1 MNKTRKRACLFLVLV
16 LLDNPRLIAQNP
28 PANAPEGSKL
38 PTRPNSVEKQG
49 EISPELK
56 AYVETVM
63 KSVKQKWYDMIA
75 FLPKKKFEYMGNL
88 EIEFMVQRDG
98 SVTNMK
104 AVSLSGDR
112 DLDKTAWE
120 AIRQLSPFTPFPETV
135 KVQNVRLHIQFRYN
149 HGVSWSRPAPTSAR
163 ALRAM

>member
-1 MNKTRKRACLFLVLV
+1 
-16 LLDNPRLIAQNP
+16 
-28 PANAPEGSKL
+28 
-38 PTRPNSVEKQG
+38 
-49 EISPELK
+49 
-56 AYVETVM
+56 M
-63 KSVKQKWYDMIA
+63 KSVKRKWYDMIA
-75 FLPKKKFEYMGNL
+75 FLPKKKLEYMGNL

-120 AIRQLSPFTPFPETV
+120 AIRQLSPFTPFPETI

-149 HGVSWSRPAPTSAR
+149 HGVIWNRPAPTSSR
-163 ALRAM
+163 SLLAM